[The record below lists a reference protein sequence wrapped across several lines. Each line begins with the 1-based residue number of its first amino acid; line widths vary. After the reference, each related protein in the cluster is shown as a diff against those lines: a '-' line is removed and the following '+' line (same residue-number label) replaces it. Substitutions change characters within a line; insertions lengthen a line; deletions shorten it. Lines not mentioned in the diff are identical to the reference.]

1 MEVRELLQLFWRR
14 RWLIALVVVAT
25 TALAAVF
32 AFARTDEYESTATI
46 ALTPTQTAAGF
57 VTPDTLDALL
67 GTYAQTAQSELMA
80 QEAELETGEELGG
93 KIETATH
100 AGTGILQITG
110 VADSPGTAEETAT
123 AISRAFVNYVGF
135 NKLLEPEIV
144 DPASLP
150 TSPAGPSKAL
160 IIAIGIL
167 LGLIAGAMLAYAVE
181 QIRGRIERASDIA
194 AVTPLPII
202 GVLPRE
208 RKLAR
213 SPSRLI
219 WEDISLTGLH
229 EGIRALRTNLEL
241 LMEEG
246 AAVVQV
252 TSPVAGEGKSM
263 IVANLGVALA
273 QIGVETLIVDA
284 DLRRPSQ
291 HEIFNVSNDLG
302 VSNLLTGGVDTKVR
316 RAATP
321 YDNLTLL
328 PSGPLLPN
336 STEMLHVRGRSLI
349 ETVRQTGAFVLV
361 DSPPLLPVSDARIL
375 AGRADQ
381 VILTVAANKEK
392 PSTLRSAIEL
402 LQFAGAPILGVVLNQ
417 AVEDLQGAGY
427 DYYRDDPKKKQKQ
440 QQSSINS
447 PT

>member
-14 RWLIALVVVAT
+14 RWLIALTVVAT
-25 TALAAVF
+25 TAIAAVF
-32 AFARTDEYESTATI
+32 AFARTDEYESSATI

-67 GTYAQTAQSELMA
+67 GTYAQTASSELMEN
-80 QEAELETGEELGG
+80 EAEVETGEELEG

-100 AGTGILQITG
+100 AGTGILEIIG
-110 VADSPGTAEETAT
+110 VANSPEAAQATST
-123 AISRAFVNYVGF
+123 AISRAFVNYIGF
-135 NKLLEPEIV
+135 NKLLEPEVV
-144 DPASLP
+144 DPANLP
-150 TSPAGPSKAL
+150 TDPAGPSDAL

-181 QIRGRIERASDIA
+181 QVRGRIERASDIA

-208 RKLAR
+208 RKLSR

-219 WEDISLTGLH
+219 WEDLSLTGLH

-241 LMEEG
+241 LMEDG
-246 AAVVQV
+246 TAVVQV

-284 DLRRPSQ
+284 DLRRPTQ

-302 VSNLLTGGVDTKVR
+302 VSNLLTGGVETKVR
-316 RAATP
+316 RASTP
-321 YDNLTLL
+321 YENLTVL
-328 PSGPLLPN
+328 PSGPQLPN
-336 STEMLHVRGRSLI
+336 STEMLHVRGRSLV
-349 ETVRQTGAFVLV
+349 ETLRKTGAFVLV

-375 AGRADQ
+375 AGRSDH

-392 PSTLRSAIEL
+392 PSTLRSAIES
-402 LQFAGAPILGVVLNQ
+402 LQFSGAAILGVVLNQ
-417 AVEDLQGAGY
+417 AMEDREGY
-427 DYYRDDPKKKQKQ
+427 DYYRQSPS
-440 QQSSINS
+440 QSSKPQQ
-447 PT
+447 PTVNAPS

>member
-1 MEVRELLQLFWRR
+1 MEFRELLQLFWRR
-14 RWLIALVVVAT
+14 RWLIVLVVVAT
-25 TALAAVF
+25 TALAA
-32 AFARTDEYESTATI
+32 AFALTRTDEYESVSTI
-46 ALTPTQTAAGF
+46 AMTPSTAGAGF

-67 GTYAQTAQSELMA
+67 GTYAQTAQSEKMRV
-80 QEAELETGEELGG
+80 EAESETGEEIEG
-93 KIETATH
+93 KVETGTH
-100 AGTGILQITG
+100 AGTGILEITG
-110 VADSPGTAEETAT
+110 VADSPAAAEETSV
-123 AISRAFVNYVGF
+123 AISRAFVNYIGY
-135 NKLLEPEIV
+135 NKLFDPEIV

-150 TSPAGPSKAL
+150 TSPAGPSDAL

-181 QIRGRIERASDIA
+181 QVRGRIERASDVA
-194 AVTPLPII
+194 AVTALPII

-208 RKLAR
+208 RKLSR

-219 WEDISLTGLH
+219 WEDLNLSGLQ

-241 LMEEG
+241 LMEDG
-246 AAVVQV
+246 TAVVQV

-302 VSNLLTGGVDTKVR
+302 VSNLLTGGSHTKVR
-316 RAATP
+316 RATTP
-321 YDNLTLL
+321 YENLTLL
-328 PSGPLLPN
+328 PSGPQLPN

-349 ETVRQTGAFVLV
+349 ETLRGTGAFVLV

-375 AGRADQ
+375 AGRADH
-381 VILTVAANKEK
+381 VILTVSANKEK
-392 PSTLRSAIEL
+392 PSTLRSAIES
-402 LQFAGAPILGVVLNQ
+402 LQFAGASILGVVLNQ
-417 AVEDLQGAGY
+417 AMEDTQGY
-427 DYYRDDPKKKQKQ
+427 DYYRPTTPKKKQQ
-440 QQSSINS
+440 QPAVNS
-447 PT
+447 TS

>member
-14 RWLIALVVVAT
+14 RWLIALTVVAT
-25 TALAAVF
+25 TAIAAVF
-32 AFARTDEYESTATI
+32 AFARTDEYESSSTI

-67 GTYAQTAQSELMA
+67 GTYAQTASSELMEN
-80 QEAELETGEELGG
+80 EAEVETGEELEG

-100 AGTGILQITG
+100 AGTGILEIIG
-110 VADSPGTAEETAT
+110 VANSPEAAQTTST
-123 AISRAFVNYVGF
+123 AISRAFVNYIGF
-135 NKLLEPEIV
+135 NKLLEPEVV
-144 DPASLP
+144 DPANLP
-150 TSPAGPSKAL
+150 TDPAGPSDAL

-181 QIRGRIERASDIA
+181 QVRGRIERASDIA

-208 RKLAR
+208 RKLSR

-219 WEDISLTGLH
+219 WEDLSLTGLH

-241 LMEEG
+241 LMEDG
-246 AAVVQV
+246 TAVVQV

-284 DLRRPSQ
+284 DLRRPTQ

-302 VSNLLTGGVDTKVR
+302 VSNLLTGGVETKVR
-316 RAATP
+316 RASTP
-321 YDNLTLL
+321 YENLTVL

-336 STEMLHVRGRSLI
+336 STEMLHVRGRSLV
-349 ETVRQTGAFVLV
+349 ETLRKTGAFVLV

-375 AGRADQ
+375 AGRSDH

-392 PSTLRSAIEL
+392 PSTLRSAIES
-402 LQFAGAPILGVVLNQ
+402 LQFSGAAILGVVLNQ
-417 AVEDLQGAGY
+417 AMEDREGY
-427 DYYRDDPKKKQKQ
+427 DYYRQSPSNRSKPQ
-440 QQSSINS
+440 Q
-447 PT
+447 PTVNAPS